1 MGLFSSISSAISD
14 VGQAVTSPIVKAGSQ
29 INDVASS
36 VISNPL
42 PAVIAYTTGNPAA
55 LLSYAPA
62 VSSALSGTTP
72 GGTNMATASNVTSTA
87 TTAAATTARGISV
100 FAIVVCAPPHYF

>member
-72 GGTNMATASNVTSTA
+72 GGTNMATARHV
-87 TTAAATTARGISV
+87 
-100 FAIVVCAPPHYF
+100 APRR